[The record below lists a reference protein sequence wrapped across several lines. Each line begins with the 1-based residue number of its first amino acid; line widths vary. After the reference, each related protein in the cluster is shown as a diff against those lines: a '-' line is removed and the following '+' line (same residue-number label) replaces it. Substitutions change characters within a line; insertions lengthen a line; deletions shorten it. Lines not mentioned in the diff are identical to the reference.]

1 MLGVQLAPFKVVV
14 TGVVSLSRFLEGGSL
29 RLKFCCFLVNNGCE
43 LALNTTIVYKN
54 DKNFIN
60 PLVMHRK
67 SITLCDKNICDR
79 VTIAAKILHWLN
91 DQPRFQGG
99 KHEISI

>member
-1 MLGVQLAPFKVVV
+1 MLGVQLARFKVVV
-14 TGVVSLSRFLEGGSL
+14 TGVVLLSKFLEGGSL

-43 LALNTTIVYKN
+43 LPLNTTIVYKN
-54 DKNFIN
+54 DKNFTN
-60 PLVMHRK
+60 PLVMREK
-67 SITLCDKNICDR
+67 SITLCSKNICDR
-79 VTIAAKILHWLN
+79 VPIAAKVLHWLN

>member
-14 TGVVSLSRFLEGGSL
+14 TGVVSLSRSLEGGSL

-60 PLVMHRK
+60 PLIMRRK

-79 VTIAAKILHWLN
+79 VTIVAKILHWLN